1 MCAVRRL
8 MRTRLMLNPSTE
20 HFSAPHAARSRATS
34 EISVVDQRLA
44 STLRINAGQESAN
57 TTAAHTSKVA
67 SVSPLLQPH
76 VTLVELDAVIKMAA
90 EK

>member
-8 MRTRLMLNPSTE
+8 IRTRVMLNPSTD
-20 HFSAPHAARSRATS
+20 HFAPHAARSRATS
-34 EISVVDQRLA
+34 EIGVVDQRLA

-57 TTAAHTSKVA
+57 TTPAHTSEVA
-67 SVSPLLQPH
+67 SVSPLLQPY
-76 VTLVELDAVIKMAA
+76 VTLVVPDPAMKMAA

>member
-1 MCAVRRL
+1 
-8 MRTRLMLNPSTE
+8 MLNPGAE

-44 STLRINAGQESAN
+44 STLRINGGQESAN
-57 TTAAHTSKVA
+57 TIGTAPATPAHTSEVA
-67 SVSPLLQPH
+67 SVSPLLQPY
-76 VTLVELDAVIKMAA
+76 VTLVVPDAAMKMAA